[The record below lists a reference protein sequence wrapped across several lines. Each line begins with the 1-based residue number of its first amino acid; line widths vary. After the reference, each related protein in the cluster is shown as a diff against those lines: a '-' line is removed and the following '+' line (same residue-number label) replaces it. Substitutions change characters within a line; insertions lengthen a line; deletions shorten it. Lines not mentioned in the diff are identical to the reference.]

1 MKARLFYIISQGQ
14 LYGVYL
20 QKCRLSCPIDHHFS
34 PYRTKLHGFIL
45 GRSWHVECLATSII
59 FSLCGGINSDM
70 STIYDDFH
78 AYSGHNEC
86 DTNRRLWFFVKRFF
100 VKRFFVKRFFV
111 YRYTNTE
118 YSHIYIT
125 ASVTVFFG
133 STDTKVCIVTLT
145 GMVLLYF
152 SWVQFSRDYSSTT

>member
-1 MKARLFYIISQGQ
+1 MEYIYKSF
-14 LYGVYL
+14 
-20 QKCRLSCPIDHHFS
+20 DH
-34 PYRTKLHGFIL
+34 
-45 GRSWHVECLATSII
+45 LAPSII
-59 FSLCGGINSDM
+59 TFHPSGPRYLDSFLAAHGMSNVWQQTLFSLCGGINSDM